1 MTMRDSKVTGYLGLD
16 GHNRQSLVVS
26 LAGKDCKVTVYY
38 APSADTWYADL
49 DVPVNTPAV
58 RGRRLANGGG
68 ILPRAS
74 AALPGNIYVRPVSD
88 FDARRDPH
96 GADAFAPPTP
106 RYRLAWE
113 AA

>member
-1 MTMRDSKVTGYLGLD
+1 M
-16 GHNRQSLVVS
+16 
-26 LAGKDCKVTVYY
+26 TVYY
-38 APSADTWYADL
+38 APSSDTWYSDL

-58 RGRRLANGGG
+58 RGRRLANGAG
-68 ILPRAS
+68 ILPRDS
-74 AALPGNIYVRPVSD
+74 AAYCRATSYVRPVSD
-88 FDARRDPH
+88 YDARRDPH